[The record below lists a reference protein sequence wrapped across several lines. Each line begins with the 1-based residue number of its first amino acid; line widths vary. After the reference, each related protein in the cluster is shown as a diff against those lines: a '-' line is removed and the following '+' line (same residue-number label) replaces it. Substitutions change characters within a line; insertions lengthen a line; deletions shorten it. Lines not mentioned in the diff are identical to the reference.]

1 LGRRGPARSRVE
13 SERWKVYSYE
23 ELLERDK
30 ANLDLL
36 WLKDDS
42 LQDAADLPAPDVLA
56 REIIGELASA
66 LDEFNAIVVSLD
78 ALLDGNGKGE

>member
-1 LGRRGPARSRVE
+1 MSGRPRSERVE

-56 REIIGELASA
+56 REIIGELESA
-66 LDEFNAIVVSLD
+66 LEEFNAIVVSLD
-78 ALLDGNGKGE
+78 ELTNKD